1 MSDHDP
7 VIIAFNFASTAIQGD
22 FDGDRDVDIND
33 IRGLMRSIQLSESI
47 DLAFDLNNDGVV
59 SMMDA
64 RVMMS
69 LCTRT
74 RCAAN

>member
-7 VIIAFNFASTAIQGD
+7 VIVAFDFTPAAIQGD
-22 FDGDRDVDIND
+22 FDGDGDIDIND
-33 IRGLMRSIQLSESI
+33 LRGLMRAIQFGQTI
-47 DLAFDLNNDGVV
+47 DLAFDLNNDGAV
-59 SMMDA
+59 SMMDV